1 MLLFVCTGN
10 TCRSPM
16 AAALCRSRGIDAQSA
31 GLSADSGNPATD
43 QAVRA
48 AHRHGADLSG
58 HLSRP
63 VTRSLI
69 HDADQILVMTPAH
82 AIALQTRFP
91 EAAHRVRV
99 LQPAIP
105 DPFGGDDAVYE
116 DCILHILEALKN
128 AGVIP

>member
-1 MLLFVCTGN
+1 
-10 TCRSPM
+10 
-16 AAALCRSRGIDAQSA
+16 
-31 GLSADSGNPATD
+31 
-43 QAVRA
+43 
-48 AHRHGADLSG
+48 
-58 HLSRP
+58 
-63 VTRSLI
+63 
-69 HDADQILVMTPAH
+69 MTPAH